1 MKHTRQGP
9 VTHQAGPGEHSTE
22 EAGLCSSAIHL
33 AHCFSLQ
40 NRALC
45 AVQAHK
51 RKVTTGRGS
60 HNSDARPSARP
71 GNYPGIETPSREALI
86 PNLTAQS
93 NVPEPFNLSRA
104 QGPTPDVHTGEVRG
118 CVFRCSKPIL
128 GPGGV
133 EARGSF
139 PCLHLHIHQ
148 SVTPNPGVTPRKQG
162 PLHKANTS

>member
-1 MKHTRQGP
+1 MNIKIHSERLLGWTKWRGP
-9 VTHQAGPGEHSTE
+9 VSF
-22 EAGLCSSAIHL
+22 
-33 AHCFSLQ
+33 CFSLQ

-86 PNLTAQS
+86 PDLTAQS

-148 SVTPNPGVTPRKQG
+148 SVTPNPGC
-162 PLHKANTS
+162 LLYTSDAADDRYVV